1 MYGKRKLIRVFEVS
15 NKRKLKTEEFWASA
29 LNKKFQT
36 ASLDMCEIV
45 QTNVDISDD
54 WKIAAVK
61 TKDDKRGDVGK
72 ICILFQC
79 YICVREKISR
89 ERNWCAYIPVEV
101 DLESGLLLVKAWRR
115 QGVEDNEAY
124 KYNTLMN
131 KVVMWLKDTGVR
143 VKVIQDT
150 YKRTLANMNESL
162 IAELLEKI
170 SACKEIERLSDTFAR
185 AEKEIL
191 ENISFE
197 NAVDEDGER
206 VFHKRIMDIRKE
218 MKNLVIRAAVSDYFF
233 KRDFDE
239 VWKMGISAVINSVKF
254 SELDNSITIVKSEN
268 NARPVF
274 CAKPFLM
281 LLTAMDK
288 TSQENHKTAI
298 GE

>member
-1 MYGKRKLIRVFEVS
+1 M
-15 NKRKLKTEEFWASA
+15 
-29 LNKKFQT
+29 
-36 ASLDMCEIV
+36 
-45 QTNVDISDD
+45 
-54 WKIAAVK
+54 
-61 TKDDKRGDVGK
+61 
-72 ICILFQC
+72 
-79 YICVREKISR
+79 REKISR

-101 DLESGLLLVKAWRR
+101 DLESGLLLVKAWRG